1 MTDTE
6 TIVSWIIFDKKKGE
20 WVGTRQSPEQRMIR
34 WMFFDNKKGEW
45 MDCKENAAGKIE
57 SEYQMHSDGTR
68 AGHQVY
74 HCFGDG
80 GSALINFETMQTE
93 CGSGKCTCG
102 RPNKLQ
108 HALPDDHMTF
118 ALRRVE

>member
-1 MTDTE
+1 MTDTKP
-6 TIVSWIIFDKKKGE
+6 TMDQWE
-20 WVGTRQSPEQRMIR
+20 WQFSGCQSPEQRMIR
-34 WMFFDNKKGEW
+34 WMYFDNKKGEW
-45 MDCKENAAGKIE
+45 MDCKENAGKIE

-102 RPNKLQ
+102 RLNKLQ